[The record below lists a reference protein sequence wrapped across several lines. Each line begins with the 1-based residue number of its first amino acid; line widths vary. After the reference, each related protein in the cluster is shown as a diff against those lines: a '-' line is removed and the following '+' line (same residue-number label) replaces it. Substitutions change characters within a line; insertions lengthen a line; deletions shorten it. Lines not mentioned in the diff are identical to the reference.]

1 MNIKLSRFF
10 KELKDQFVRF
20 GRTLADQSNSLSQVK
35 SKSSNQSQN
44 LEVKKK
50 TQTTTQKKAKKKQ
63 SYVSLY
69 GKDGELHSKA
79 VLLPGRHMCECQAQ
93 KHKFEINF
101 Y

>member
-1 MNIKLSRFF
+1 MT
-10 KELKDQFVRF
+10 V
-20 GRTLADQSNSLSQVK
+20 QSNPLTQDK
-35 SKSSNQSQN
+35 SKSSIPSQS

-93 KHKFEINF
+93 KHKFKTNL